1 MGKGGRKAFI
11 RGFWAER
18 NAEAELDRES
28 EKNGFEKYNKP
39 VLSRST
45 DLSHVTS
52 LSLYDQAAT
61 GPVREWS

>member
-18 NAEAELDRES
+18 NAEAEWDRES

-45 DLSHVTS
+45 DLSHVISIFTIK
-52 LSLYDQAAT
+52 LPLVTQ
-61 GPVREWS
+61 GMVLV